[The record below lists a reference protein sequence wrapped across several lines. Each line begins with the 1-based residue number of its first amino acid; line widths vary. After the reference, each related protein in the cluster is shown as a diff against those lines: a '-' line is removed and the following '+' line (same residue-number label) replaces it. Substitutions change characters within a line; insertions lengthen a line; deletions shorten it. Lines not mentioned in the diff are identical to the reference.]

1 MTALALVDFDEALR
15 RFGFREQRQGGSES
29 RLFVSQPNAFLTYT
43 VHVYD
48 DGTALFSWEF
58 ALGEYL
64 LTKGIQVG
72 SDETLNQFAYP
83 REELRGSQDGTWLT
97 SAVERTEGLL
107 ADLRFDRPRD

>member
-1 MTALALVDFDEALR
+1 MEFGEALE
-15 RFGFREQRQGGSES
+15 RFGFRLREERGFGKGAQ
-29 RLFVSQPNAFLTYT
+29 LYVAQPTAYLTYT
-43 VHVYD
+43 VHAYP
-48 DGTALFSWEF
+48 DGTAIFSWEF

-97 SAVERTEGLL
+97 SAIERTEGLL
-107 ADLRFDRPRD
+107 ADLRFDHPSD

>member
-1 MTALALVDFDEALR
+1 MEFGDALE
-15 RFGFREQRQGGSES
+15 RFGFRLREERGFGKGA
-29 RLFVSQPNAFLTYT
+29 RLYVAQPTPYLTYT
-43 VHVYD
+43 VHAYP
-48 DGTALFSWEF
+48 DGTAIFSWEF

-107 ADLRFDRPRD
+107 ADLRFDHPDE

>member
-1 MTALALVDFDEALR
+1 MEFGDALE
-15 RFGFREQRQGGSES
+15 RFGFRLREERGFGKGAQ
-29 RLFVSQPNAFLTYT
+29 LYVAQPTRYLTYT
-43 VHVYD
+43 VHAYP
-48 DGTALFSWEF
+48 DGTAIFSWEF

-83 REELRGSQDGTWLT
+83 REELRGPQDGTWLT

-107 ADLRFDRPRD
+107 ADLRFDRPSA

>member
-1 MTALALVDFDEALR
+1 MEFGDALE
-15 RFGFREQRQGGSES
+15 RFGFRLGEERGFGKGGQ
-29 RLFVSQPNAFLTYT
+29 LYVAQPTPYLTYT
-43 VHVYD
+43 VHAYP
-48 DGTALFSWEF
+48 DGTAIFSWEF

-83 REELRGSQDGTWLT
+83 REELRGPQDGTWLT

-107 ADLRFDRPRD
+107 ADLRFDRLVD

>member
-1 MTALALVDFDEALR
+1 MEFEEALE
-15 RFGFREQRQGGSES
+15 RFGFHLREERGYGKGAAH
-29 RLFVSQPNAFLTYT
+29 LYVAKPNRYLTHT
-43 VHVYD
+43 VHAYPD
-48 DGTALFSWEF
+48 RTAVFSWEF

-97 SAVERTEGLL
+97 SAIERTEAML
-107 ADLRFDRPRD
+107 ADLRLDRPED

>member
-1 MTALALVDFDEALR
+1 MEFGEALE
-15 RFGFREQRQGGSES
+15 RFGFRLREERGFGKGAQRYVAE
-29 RLFVSQPNAFLTYT
+29 PTPYLTYT
-43 VHVYD
+43 VHAYP
-48 DGTALFSWEF
+48 DGTAIFSWEF

-107 ADLRFDRPRD
+107 ADLRFDRPGD